1 MENISIPTVQ
11 LCPNP
16 ANKKEN
22 HISTESHCPRGR
34 KQHAGDT
41 ALSDTKCF
49 AFPSQYFSRFGTR
62 PFTATSPHWALAE
75 LPAVT
80 PQCQL
85 CPPLPHSGMVP
96 EGFSFPPFRDCS
108 RGFQST
114 LTALSWIMAPF
125 VPVLALAGSM
135 RASRVHP
142 LEKLREF
149 HSKNQ
154 AAQREFILLK
164 IERKKK

>member
-16 ANKKEN
+16 AKKEN

-41 ALSDTKCF
+41 ALSDTKCQPCF
-49 AFPSQYFSRFGTR
+49 AFPSQYFTRFGTS

-75 LPAVT
+75 LPAAIPHLPAHTCPV
-80 PQCQL
+80 PAQCQV

-96 EGFSFPPFRDCS
+96 EGFSFPLS
-108 RGFQST
+108 GIALEGFKAHG
-114 LTALSWIMAPF
+114 LLCLGIWHHLSQFWPLWAP
-125 VPVLALAGSM
+125 
-135 RASRVHP
+135 
-142 LEKLREF
+142 
-149 HSKNQ
+149 
-154 AAQREFILLK
+154 
-164 IERKKK
+164 